1 MPMTRYLKILAQ
13 FLFRDYS
20 FYHIYG
26 RECMD
31 GKSPQPAAFRLQA
44 IEKNDIDI
52 SKDGMI
58 IEQTWYHG
66 QFTHA
71 YACIEG
77 SRIVGLIFFWYG
89 EGYSKRNFW
98 PLADQEAKLV
108 QLFVLPEMRGRGIGK
123 SLIEFATQDM
133 FRRGFKY
140 VYARI
145 WRSNGSSLRA
155 FERAGWARMA
165 TVIEICLRGR
175 SKPLRL
181 ELRKILP

>member
-1 MPMTRYLKILAQ
+1 MTRYLKIFAQ
-13 FLFRDYS
+13 LFLRDYS

-26 RECMD
+26 RDCKD
-31 GKSPQPAAFRLQA
+31 GRAPLPAVFRFQP
-44 IEKNDIDI
+44 IEKNEID
-52 SKDGMI
+52 SSQDEMI

-66 QFTHA
+66 QCTHA
-71 YACIEG
+71 YACIED

-108 QLFVLPEMRGRGIGK
+108 QLFVLPAMRERGIGK

-133 FRRGFKY
+133 YRRGFKY

-145 WRSNGSSLRA
+145 WRSNVSSLAA

-165 TVIEICLRGR
+165 TVIEIFLRGR
-175 SKPLRL
+175 SKPFRL
-181 ELRKILP
+181 ELRKILS